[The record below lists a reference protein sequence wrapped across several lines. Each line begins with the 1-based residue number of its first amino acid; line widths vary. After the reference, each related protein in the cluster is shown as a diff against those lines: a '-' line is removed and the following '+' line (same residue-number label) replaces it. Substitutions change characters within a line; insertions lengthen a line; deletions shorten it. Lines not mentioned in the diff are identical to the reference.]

1 MDYPNQDRP
10 RKTPE
15 SRSKPAGHGV
25 AAKSAPVTV
34 APAAVEVIRPS
45 EQTFYASYATGSRHE
60 SGGDD
65 DSGSGGGLLEYWR
78 ILRRHRAAILLS
90 VALGLALGVAIG
102 IPLKPVFRART
113 SLEILNLNEDFMNMK
128 QANPVTNND
137 NSYDISE
144 EQTQAKL
151 LESSALLMRAMN
163 RLDPDYEK
171 DLTGAGMATS
181 GWRKW
186 LHLKEAIEETDRE
199 KLLDKLAAS
208 LRIRPTARTRVL
220 EVTADSTDPKL
231 SADFVNTLVEEFI
244 GQNMETRLNNTERTS
259 EWLRRDIGDARAK
272 LRQAEDDLQR
282 YAGKSGL
289 IFADE
294 NTIIATEKLRQ
305 LQLQLSTATADR
317 IAKQSH
323 YELAKSSPPD
333 SLGDVLN
340 DNGIR
345 ETAARMSELRRQIA
359 SLGAVFNPGYSK
371 LQQAQA
377 ELTVLE
383 TAFQR
388 ERADILKHVE
398 DDYVEAAGRE
408 KMLAAAYD
416 TQTGVVTGQGEKLI
430 QYNILK
436 READSSRQLYDTMLQ
451 QTKQASI
458 ATAMRASNVRVV
470 DAALLPDLPVFPDF
484 RLNGGLGM
492 FLGLMFGVA
501 FATVRERSDRT
512 LRQPGDLK
520 QWTDLPELGTIPAV
534 SVARV
539 YDSAPTG
546 AGRVA
551 SRWTRHRTDGNDFAL
566 TTSRHKA
573 GIAAEAF
580 RSTLTSVLFVGDNG
594 AAPQVLVFTS
604 PSPGDGKTSVVS
616 NIAIA
621 AAEIRRN
628 VLVIDGDLR
637 RPRMHDIYN
646 VPNDRGLSDMLRE
659 EMSDEN
665 LAGLIQETGIPGLHV
680 LPAGPPTQAAAHLLY
695 SPNFEAMVA
704 RLRTGYDMILIDAP
718 PVLQLTDARVAGRQA
733 DGVVLVGRAGRTT
746 RDALAATRNRFLED
760 RIRVLGAVLNDW
772 NPGKSLG
779 GYYGCSGGLKAY
791 KHALKAG

>member
-1 MDYPNQDRP
+1 MRS
-10 RKTPE
+10 E
-15 SRSKPAGHGV
+15 SD
-25 AAKSAPVTV
+25 
-34 APAAVEVIRPS
+34 
-45 EQTFYASYATGSRHE
+45 
-60 SGGDD
+60 GDD
-65 DSGSGGGLLEYWR
+65 AGSSGGLLEYWR
-78 ILRRHRAAILLS
+78 ILRRHRAAIVLS
-90 VALGLALGVAIG
+90 VVGGLALGIAVG

-113 SLEILNLNEDFMNMK
+113 SLEILNLNQDFMNMK
-128 QANPVTNND
+128 QANPVNTND
-137 NSYDISE
+137 NSLDVSE

-151 LESSALLMRAMN
+151 LESSALMMRVMN
-163 RLDPDYEK
+163 HLDPNYEK
-171 DLTGAGMATS
+171 DLAKSRMATS
-181 GWRKW
+181 GWRSW
-186 LHLKEAIEETDRE
+186 LHLKAPVEETDRE
-199 KLLDKLAAS
+199 KLLDKLSTS
-208 LRIRPTARTRVL
+208 LRIRPTAHTRVL

-231 SADFVNTLVEEFI
+231 TVDFVNTLVEEFV
-244 GQNMETRLNNTERTS
+244 GQNMEARLNNTARTS
-259 EWLRRDIGDARAK
+259 EWLQREIGDAKAK
-272 LRQAEDDLQR
+272 LRQAEDDLQH
-282 YAGKSGL
+282 YAGQSGL

-294 NTIIATEKLRQ
+294 NTIIATERLRQ
-305 LQLQLSTATADR
+305 LQLQLSTASADR
-317 IAKQSH
+317 IAKEAH

-345 ETAARMSELRRQIA
+345 ETAARISELRRQIA

-377 ELTVLE
+377 ELAVLD
-383 TAFQR
+383 TTFQH

-398 DDYVEAAGRE
+398 DDYEEAAGRE

-416 TQTGVVTGQGEKLI
+416 SQTGVVTGQGEKLI

-436 READSSRQLYDTMLQ
+436 REAESSRLLYDTMLQ

-470 DAALLPDLPVFPDF
+470 DAALLSDLPVFPDF
-484 RLNGGLGM
+484 RINGGLGM
-492 FLGLMFGVA
+492 FVGLMFGIA

-520 QWTDLPELGTIPAV
+520 QWADLAELGTIPAA

-539 YDSAPTG
+539 YDGGTIQ
-546 AGRVA
+546 
-551 SRWTRHRTDGNDFAL
+551 SRWSRRRNAVSDFAL
-566 TTSRHKA
+566 TTSIQQA

-580 RSTLTSVLFVGDNG
+580 RSTLTSILFVGDNG
-594 AAPQVLVFTS
+594 TCPQVLVFTS

-628 VLVIDGDLR
+628 VLLIDADLR
-637 RPRMHDIYN
+637 RPRLHDIYK

-665 LAGLIQETGIPGLHV
+665 LASFIHETGVPGLHV
-680 LPAGPPTQAAAHLLY
+680 LPAGPPTRAAAHLLY
-695 SPNFEAMVA
+695 SPNFEAMVE

-746 RDALAATRNRFLED
+746 RDALTATRDRFQED

-779 GYYGCSGGLKAY
+779 GYYGYNGGLKAY
-791 KHALKAG
+791 RHALKAG